1 MENKKKEPMGFAKT
15 MWASTL
21 GVVIAFAIINILG
34 FFLILGLFVAAVSS
48 GSNQKVPLAG
58 NNIWVRIDLS
68 GDIPEYQANEV
79 FSYLNGDHA
88 TSFDQILTAVANAAT
103 DSKVDGILLQGSGS
117 SSLSW
122 AQSDELR
129 DALAEF
135 KNSGKR
141 LIAYGD
147 AFSQPEYFAAT
158 TADLVAVHPSGL
170 VDLKGLGAEVMF
182 YKDLFDKLDVH
193 VELIRPKSNAYKSAG
208 ETYTMNH
215 ISEANREQVRA
226 YMSSIWG
233 HVADGIAQS
242 RHLSSERVNQIANS
256 LSGYMAH
263 DALASGIVDSL
274 MFADDVQ
281 KLIKDNYNAKKIV
294 SVERYMQSISEK
306 NHNDKIA
313 IIYAEGDVVQGSNQ
327 GFQTSVFSDDIV
339 ESFNKAA
346 DDDNVKAI
354 VLRVNSPGG
363 DVIASESMTHAIIRA
378 KEKKPVVVSMSG
390 LAASA
395 GYEISCN
402 AHTIVAE
409 PTTITGS
416 IGVFAMVPQI
426 GTMLKNKLGLTTDTV
441 KTNENATGLSVM
453 RPLSPTAYAMMQNHI
468 EDFYVTFCQRVATG
482 RNLKR
487 EYVESIAQG
496 RVWTGLDAKQIGLV
510 DTLGGISLALRIAA
524 EKAGIDNY
532 STVIYP
538 KEKSF
543 LELLKNSG
551 SRPDE
556 VVLKL
561 RSKKQNRAD
570 RQLFND
576 LYYLSQATSFQA
588 RIPFIV
594 LE

>member
-15 MWASTL
+15 MWASAL

-158 TADLVAVHPSGL
+158 AADLVAVHPSGL

-281 KLIKDNYNAKKIV
+281 QLIKDNYNAKKIV

-532 STVIYP
+532 STVIFP

>member
-1 MENKKKEPMGFAKT
+1 
-15 MWASTL
+15 
-21 GVVIAFAIINILG
+21 
-34 FFLILGLFVAAVSS
+34 
-48 GSNQKVPLAG
+48 
-58 NNIWVRIDLS
+58 
-68 GDIPEYQANEV
+68 
-79 FSYLNGDHA
+79 
-88 TSFDQILTAVANAAT
+88 
-103 DSKVDGILLQGSGS
+103 
-117 SSLSW
+117 
-122 AQSDELR
+122 
-129 DALAEF
+129 
-135 KNSGKR
+135 
-141 LIAYGD
+141 
-147 AFSQPEYFAAT
+147 
-158 TADLVAVHPSGL
+158 
-170 VDLKGLGAEVMF
+170 
-182 YKDLFDKLDVH
+182 
-193 VELIRPKSNAYKSAG
+193 
-208 ETYTMNH
+208 
-215 ISEANREQVRA
+215 
-226 YMSSIWG
+226 
-233 HVADGIAQS
+233 
-242 RHLSSERVNQIANS
+242 
-256 LSGYMAH
+256 
-263 DALASGIVDSL
+263 

>member
-1 MENKKKEPMGFAKT
+1 MGFAKT

>member
-15 MWASTL
+15 MWASAL

-354 VLRVNSPGG
+354 VLRGNSPGG

-532 STVIYP
+532 STVIFP